1 MNKRLAA
8 AMGAYAVLVAIAVY
22 LLRGVFLYAVLTLLL
37 LLITRTFI
45 AVKAGWLYTKTPH
58 TGSIREHPI
67 STADSNLDHSKS
79 SGELSDR

>member
-45 AVKAGWLYTKTPH
+45 AVKAGWVQS
-58 TGSIREHPI
+58 GSIPEHPI